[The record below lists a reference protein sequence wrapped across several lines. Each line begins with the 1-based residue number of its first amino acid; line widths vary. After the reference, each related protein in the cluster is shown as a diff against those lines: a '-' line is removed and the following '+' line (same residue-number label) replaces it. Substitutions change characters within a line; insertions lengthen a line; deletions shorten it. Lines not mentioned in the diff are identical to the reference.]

1 MTDKAAK
8 RVTEKLKEQIIK
20 IEHSGERKSIGANVN
35 QYNLM
40 VLGIHNYYRYA
51 TGISSDCS
59 KIQFVINTVLYNR
72 LRNVI
77 TKSGQSGLGFI
88 SKKTGVLRDLSEVS
102 VENEEQPYEPEN
114 TAISNDFNGENELA
128 ENPYQEEFY
137 CFYPDAF
144 TPSPIQCMEGVKRAG
159 ITHICG
165 SVIRRKKYE
174 GGLDY
179 IRDCNDRAYEIK
191 KIIGDFYTPG
201 IHVHPDF
208 VKESIEEIE
217 LRHKQGFGLIGEL
230 VPYMHGWNDY
240 SRNDLGNI
248 LEAAGHY
255 RMPVSFHTVGSEQKE
270 TDKMIEEHPEVTF
283 IAAHPGDKEQFL
295 LLLERINKFENYYLD
310 LSGTGIFRYGLISHG
325 VREVGSERFLFGTD
339 YPICNP
345 RMYVQA
351 VFIKNKEIIKKR

>member
-128 ENPYQEEFY
+128 ENPYQDEF
-137 CFYPDAF
+137 
-144 TPSPIQCMEGVKRAG
+144 
-159 ITHICG
+159 
-165 SVIRRKKYE
+165 
-174 GGLDY
+174 
-179 IRDCNDRAYEIK
+179 
-191 KIIGDFYTPG
+191 
-201 IHVHPDF
+201 
-208 VKESIEEIE
+208 ESM
-217 LRHKQGFGLIGEL
+217 GMSMG
-230 VPYMHGWNDY
+230 M
-240 SRNDLGNI
+240 
-248 LEAAGHY
+248 
-255 RMPVSFHTVGSEQKE
+255 
-270 TDKMIEEHPEVTF
+270 
-283 IAAHPGDKEQFL
+283 
-295 LLLERINKFENYYLD
+295 
-310 LSGTGIFRYGLISHG
+310 
-325 VREVGSERFLFGTD
+325 
-339 YPICNP
+339 
-345 RMYVQA
+345 
-351 VFIKNKEIIKKR
+351 